1 MTMLE
6 NTIKALPVASN
17 GNENEKKTWVTPV
30 VSESPVNDLT
40 ASGSTGT
47 GGDANNYS

>member
-1 MTMLE
+1 MQE
-6 NTIKALPVASN
+6 NTINACSVASN
-17 GNENEKKTWVTPV
+17 PNESEKKIWVTPV

-47 GGDANNYS
+47 GGDNISYS